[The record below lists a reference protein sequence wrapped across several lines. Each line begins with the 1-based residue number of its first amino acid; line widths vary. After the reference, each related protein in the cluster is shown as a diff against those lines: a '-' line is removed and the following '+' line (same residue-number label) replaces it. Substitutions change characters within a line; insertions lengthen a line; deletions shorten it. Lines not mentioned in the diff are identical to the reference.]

1 MARNY
6 SLPSGTHLE
15 VYSRAKSRNEGRY
28 MGLMPMESI
37 SSNGPSRAHEITVR
51 TAQQLDGCLRHR
63 SVLARRQNDHEVAVR
78 YTSRS
83 RNHPQGETHVP
94 ASTDDSRRTS
104 KQYSH
109 SRTLRISRSRSER
122 HRQICVLLRRRWIFL

>member
-6 SLPSGTHLE
+6 SHAMSTSYYLFPACNEISREISKWGTLLDLTLI
-15 VYSRAKSRNEGRY
+15 KSIR
-28 MGLMPMESI
+28 L
-37 SSNGPSRAHEITVR
+37 NGPSRAYQSTVR
-51 TAQQLDGCLRHR
+51 KAQQLHGCLRHR
-63 SVLARRQNDHEVAVR
+63 SALTRRQNDHEVAVR

-94 ASTDDSRRTS
+94 ASTDDGRRTS

-109 SRTLRISRSRSER
+109 SRTLRISRSRS
-122 HRQICVLLRRRWIFL
+122 